1 MSKKKLKYLK
11 AYILVRNLK
20 ATTTAKQQ
28 QQQQHHLMPMVII
41 PEEAPISNTEEFL
54 KMRMTMWK
62 MSRGDS
68 YMPPYE
74 SKISMTPSNG
84 AWKPRRHSKLN
95 E

>member
-1 MSKKKLKYLK
+1 MKYLK
-11 AYILVRNLK
+11 AYILVKNLI

-54 KMRMTMWK
+54 KRRMTMWK

-68 YMPPYE
+68 YMGPYE
-74 SKISMTPSNG
+74 SKISMTPSKG